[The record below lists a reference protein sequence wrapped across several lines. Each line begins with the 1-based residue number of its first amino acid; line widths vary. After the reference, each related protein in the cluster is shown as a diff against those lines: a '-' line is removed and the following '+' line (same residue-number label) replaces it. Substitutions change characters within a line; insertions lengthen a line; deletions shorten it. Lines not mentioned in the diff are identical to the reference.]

1 MGRGRIK
8 RKPCDAEALYHARE
22 LVKYTNTA
30 IKSEAFEDNLF
41 LAVFGE
47 KIYQSIIEIYSNLVK
62 TNDEL
67 DPHKKLDLLKTTNS
81 NIDNAESLIE
91 SVVYVMPSVIKN
103 MKQWSLLIDNT
114 RAEVKRWIT
123 MINKEIKSKDKNEF
137 IQLQHI
143 DKG

>member
-1 MGRGRIK
+1 
-8 RKPCDAEALYHARE
+8 
-22 LVKYTNTA
+22 
-30 IKSEAFEDNLF
+30 
-41 LAVFGE
+41 
-47 KIYQSIIEIYSNLVK
+47 
-62 TNDEL
+62 
-67 DPHKKLDLLKTTNS
+67 
-81 NIDNAESLIE
+81 
-91 SVVYVMPSVIKN
+91 